1 MTESLLA
8 ELADLIKI
16 WGRELGFQQVGITD
30 CQLEEDGE
38 RLRAWIDAGYSADME
53 WMGAHG
59 EKRWRPELLEE
70 GTIRAISVRLDYL
83 PPDTQPI
90 KVLKDSSK
98 AYVSRYA
105 NGRDYHKLIR
115 KRLASLAKKID
126 AFCAEHG
133 IESKGRAFT
142 DSAPVME
149 RALAR
154 KAGLGWVGKNCLLIN
169 SKAGSFFF
177 LGEIYTNLPLPIDE
191 GDFADECGDC
201 VACLRVCPTDAFI
214 GPRTLDAG
222 RCISYLTIE
231 NKGPI
236 PEEFR
241 EPIGNRV
248 FGCDDCQTICPWN
261 KFAKPTAEQ
270 DFHPRHGLDNGEL
283 LALFNWSEE
292 EFLRKTEG
300 SPIRRI
306 GYERWQRNLAVAL
319 GNGEASDAVFDTLEQ
334 ARKIATP
341 LVLEHIDWALARLR
355 SGRKRKRKIKRAPR

>member
-8 ELADLIKI
+8 ELADLIKL

-38 RLRAWIDAGYSADME
+38 RLRAWIDKGYHADME

-59 EKRWRPELLEE
+59 EKRWRPALLEE
-70 GTIRAISVRLDYL
+70 GTVRAISVRLDYL

-126 AFCAEHG
+126 AFCAEQG
-133 IESKGRAFT
+133 IDSKGRAFT

-169 SKAGSFFF
+169 SKAGSFSSSARSIPTCPC
-177 LGEIYTNLPLPIDE
+177 LSIRAILPTSAAIAWP
-191 GDFADECGDC
+191 
-201 VACLRVCPTDAFI
+201 
-214 GPRTLDAG
+214 
-222 RCISYLTIE
+222 
-231 NKGPI
+231 
-236 PEEFR
+236 
-241 EPIGNRV
+241 
-248 FGCDDCQTICPWN
+248 
-261 KFAKPTAEQ
+261 
-270 DFHPRHGLDNGEL
+270 
-283 LALFNWSEE
+283 ALKSAQ
-292 EFLRKTEG
+292 
-300 SPIRRI
+300 PM
-306 GYERWQRNLAVAL
+306 
-319 GNGEASDAVFDTLEQ
+319 
-334 ARKIATP
+334 P
-341 LVLEHIDWALARLR
+341 LSA
-355 SGRKRKRKIKRAPR
+355 RAP